1 MARESSAWLERGEDD
16 GWAFLAHP
24 PTNATTTSSLR
35 PFRIESKGNA
45 ETPYFCL
52 MREWLLASDKL
63 NAVIVVLLLIWGGIA
78 AHLGYL
84 TRKVHM
90 LEKTLDKMA

>member
-1 MARESSAWLERGEDD
+1 
-16 GWAFLAHP
+16 
-24 PTNATTTSSLR
+24 
-35 PFRIESKGNA
+35 
-45 ETPYFCL
+45 